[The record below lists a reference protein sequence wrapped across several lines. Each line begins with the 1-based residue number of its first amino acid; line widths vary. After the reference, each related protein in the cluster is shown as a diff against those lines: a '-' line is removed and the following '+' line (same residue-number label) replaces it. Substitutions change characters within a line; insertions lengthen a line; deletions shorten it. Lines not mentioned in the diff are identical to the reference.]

1 MTAPI
6 TTPAVDF
13 DVIVVG
19 AGIAGCVTAHQLAR
33 SGHDVLVVERG
44 TRPGAKNLSG
54 GVLYC
59 RVLEEVWPDFVARAP
74 IERVIT
80 RNCLTFL
87 NPGSH
92 VTVDY
97 GDDRL
102 ADPVN
107 AVSVLRARLDPW
119 LATQS
124 EEAGA
129 TVMPGMLV
137 DELLLEGDRVVGIRA
152 GDDELRSHVVV
163 AADGA
168 NSFLCRAAGIR
179 TQEPTRNV
187 ALGVKS
193 VIALDRHVIEER
205 FGLVGE
211 EGVAFAVV
219 GDCTGGLGGGGFL
232 YTNRES
238 VSVGI
243 VVRLDELARSEAST
257 SDLHDRFLSHPAIA
271 RFLDG
276 GELVEHGAH
285 PIPEGGQ
292 AMVHDLVR
300 PGLVVVGDAAGLTLN
315 TGFTVRGMDLAA
327 GSGIA
332 AARAVHDALAAD
344 DTSMERLGAYR
355 TELDRG
361 FVGRDM
367 RTYARAPRFFENPRL
382 YEAYGQLAAD
392 TLHGVYDLDT
402 APRRHLLP
410 TALGAL
416 RRSRLTTRELVRD
429 AFSGSRAL

>member
-211 EGVAFAVV
+211 EDGDRGQLLGARPRHEPCAFA
-219 GDCTGGLGGGGFL
+219 GDGRHPQLVDDLLGRAHVRHPLLRRQRPVPEPWRGRGGH
-232 YTNRES
+232 RC
-238 VSVGI
+238 
-243 VVRLDELARSEAST
+243 RSGCS
-257 SDLHDRFLSHPAIA
+257 SDP
-271 RFLDG
+271 
-276 GELVEHGAH
+276 
-285 PIPEGGQ
+285 
-292 AMVHDLVR
+292 
-300 PGLVVVGDAAGLTLN
+300 
-315 TGFTVRGMDLAA
+315 
-327 GSGIA
+327 
-332 AARAVHDALAAD
+332 
-344 DTSMERLGAYR
+344 
-355 TELDRG
+355 
-361 FVGRDM
+361 
-367 RTYARAPRFFENPRL
+367 APRG
-382 YEAYGQLAAD
+382 A
-392 TLHGVYDLDT
+392 
-402 APRRHLLP
+402 RRRK
-410 TALGAL
+410 
-416 RRSRLTTRELVRD
+416 RR
-429 AFSGSRAL
+429 